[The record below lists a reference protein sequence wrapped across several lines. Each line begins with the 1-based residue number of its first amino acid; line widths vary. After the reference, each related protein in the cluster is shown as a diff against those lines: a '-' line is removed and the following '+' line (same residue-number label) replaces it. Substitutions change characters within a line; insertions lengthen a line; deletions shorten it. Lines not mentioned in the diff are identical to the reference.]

1 MVIPIFAP
9 FLASASFLLFHFGLP
24 NELSPSSPLSSHG
37 DRPQE
42 GKDFGARRERGGV
55 DFEAWAIRLT
65 GQKVGKILA
74 EVRSWCWLDR
84 RVVWVLVFDEI
95 AFFFLLFF
103 FLRWIY
109 FLSFL
114 FNLTKVLFQDE
125 NENGKM
131 VRIGSG
137 NILRFKGFYF
147 FFLDWIYF
155 SILFEGK
162 NGNDCFEL

>member
-95 AFFFLLFF
+95 AFFSTLF

-114 FNLTKVLFQDE
+114 FNYEGFISRWEWKWK
-125 NENGKM
+125 NGKDWFGEYFK
-131 VRIGSG
+131 VWRI
-137 NILRFKGFYF
+137 LF

-162 NGNDCFEL
+162 NGNDWFEW